1 MTKLV
6 FILSIFFLSNLT
18 FGKALEVRVLS
29 ETEQSFDLKSVCEH
43 AGVKDALLVDI
54 KDAHRIDCMG
64 KTVTVSD
71 FCSQKF
77 KDKKESEKLSLT
89 KSYVGLATKR
99 VYCQLG
105 ESVLVRLNCKEGHQ
119 GLCKS
124 ASSGCEK
131 LGSSFASHLPLQ
143 DSTKIGDVL
152 RCYFSANDLNEFNLE
167 RASL

>member
-1 MTKLV
+1 M
-6 FILSIFFLSNLT
+6 SNLT

-29 ETEQSFDLKSVCEH
+29 EREQSFDLKTVCEH
-43 AGVKDALLVDI
+43 SGVKDALLVDI

-64 KTVTVSD
+64 RTVTVSD
-71 FCSQKF
+71 FCTNKF
-77 KDKKESEKLSLT
+77 KDKKDTEKLSLT

-124 ASSGCEK
+124 AGNGCQK
-131 LGSSFASHLPLQ
+131 LGNSFAKDLPLQ

-152 RCYFSANDLNEFNLE
+152 RCYFSANDPNEFNFE
-167 RASL
+167 SANF